1 MTEKCDIPKEQK
13 TRCPA
18 CCRELTLTKE
28 GRVPHHRRLRDSRSK
43 NRTAEACNGSGLF
56 PIWDP
61 PTQFT
66 GPKRLALLE
75 RIAVLATE
83 LCISVDRA
91 EEDVGGSR
99 PAMVILQ
106 DLGPLT
112 EQLEHFNEARQVLH
126 GRR

>member
-1 MTEKCDIPKEQK
+1 MSEATSRTPEKVS
-13 TRCPA
+13 CPG
-18 CCRELTLTKE
+18 CCRQLTLTKE
-28 GRVPHHRRLRDSRSK
+28 GRVPRHKRLRDSRSK
-43 NRTAEACNGSGLF
+43 GRSEACNGSGLF

-75 RIAVLATE
+75 RIAALATE

-99 PAMVILQ
+99 PALVILQ
-106 DLGPLT
+106 EIGPLT
-112 EQLEHFNEARQVLH
+112 DELEHFNEARQVLH
-126 GRR
+126 GRK

>member
-1 MTEKCDIPKEQK
+1 MSEQRTPEKV
-13 TRCPA
+13 RCPG

-28 GRVPHHRRLRDSRSK
+28 GRVPHHRRLRDSRT
-43 NRTAEACNGSGLF
+43 RGRRGEACNGSGLF

-75 RIAVLATE
+75 RIAALATE

-91 EEDVGGSR
+91 AEDVGGSR
-99 PAMVILQ
+99 PALTILQ
-106 DLGPLT
+106 EIGPLT
-112 EQLEHFNEARQVLH
+112 DELERFNEARQVLH
-126 GRR
+126 GRK